1 MSLFRDLTYLEHIKD
16 SIEKIRS
23 YTQSLSEEDF
33 QESTLVQDA
42 VVRQLEI
49 IGEATKRV
57 SGEIKQEYPE
67 VPWKDMAG
75 MRDVMIPSRS
85 RILFGNSSIS
95 LSASRTPT
103 TFPSSSF
110 PISSLPPSAL
120 ANPHIHLRYSSRHL
134 LFHSMPCDSF
144 I

>member
-23 YTQSLSEEDF
+23 YTEGLSEEDF
-33 QESTLVQDA
+33 QASTLVQDA

-75 MRDVMIPSRS
+75 MRDVLIHDYINVEIDIVWKTVVDYLPSLLE
-85 RILFGNSSIS
+85 RINGIIED
-95 LSASRTPT
+95 LS
-103 TFPSSSF
+103 
-110 PISSLPPSAL
+110 
-120 ANPHIHLRYSSRHL
+120 
-134 LFHSMPCDSF
+134 DE
-144 I
+144 